1 MNEYGKVMRSERV
14 RAGLSQSEV
23 AERVGVDQRTVSNY
37 ERGITNV
44 PADVLLKLSD
54 IYGCTTD
61 WLLGIT
67 DTRTREVVR

>member
-37 ERGITNV
+37 ERGITSV